1 MAASVH
7 SSMDVDIGGLF
18 LLGRWR
24 VRFAIA
30 TTTFHRGFLFKGIC
44 SFVSFE
50 RVCYVLNITYSL
62 TKNYLPYETDIKKQ
76 ESY

>member
-1 MAASVH
+1 MP
-7 SSMDVDIGGLF
+7 
-18 LLGRWR
+18 RY
-24 VRFAIA
+24 
-30 TTTFHRGFLFKGIC
+30 HRGFFFKGE
-44 SFVSFE
+44 SFFSYVGFE